1 MDLIGW
7 FGAVAELEGALVEDG
22 GGGRLSVLFPDH
34 LQRRLQVGEMESFGM
49 EERDSD
55 VGRLLHDGNP
65 VIVGMGAILAEK
77 GRIATAELSG
87 KPPFLRTPDAFLDR
101 HFTAQNFIYRYR
113 DQQIETVRYLVV
125 PFLLSAVSDMKTERI
140 VTIILNETT
149 RTMPVGME
157 NDLMTA
163 LPQAFSTSAISA
175 AADPAPSAGAGTT
188 GTLSLMKEMVRRQA
202 MQLFPEFLRS
212 AERRMLRD
220 LERLQEYYGAIARE
234 IETGAKKRLGG
245 DGERE
250 KAAGRLEAACLE
262 YEKKIQD
269 VRDKYAVEIQAEP
282 LGALRLKAAA
292 VMLHVQ
298 VQRRK
303 QVMEIKLPVN
313 PLNGRLE
320 ALLCASCRAP
330 VLNGCLCDGMH
341 FLCTACHPN
350 CPACRGQ
357 RRGNSMQVAT

>member
-7 FGAVAELEGALVEDG
+7 FGAVAELEGGLVEEGD
-22 GGGRLSVLFPDH
+22 GGRLSVLFPDH

-55 VGRLLHDGNP
+55 VGRLLHDQNP
-65 VIVGMGAILAEK
+65 VIAGMGAILAEK
-77 GRIATAELSG
+77 GRFATAELPG
-87 KPPFLRTPDAFLDR
+87 KPLLLQAPEAFLER
-101 HFTAQNFIYRYR
+101 HFTAQNFIYRYN
-113 DQQIETVRYLVV
+113 DQQIEPVRYLIV
-125 PFLLSAVSDMKTERI
+125 PFLLGAVSDMKTERI

-149 RTMPVGME
+149 RTVPLGME
-157 NDLMTA
+157 NDLMAA
-163 LPQAFSTSAISA
+163 LPQALSSAATSE
-175 AADPAPSAGAGTT
+175 AADPPPTADAGATE
-188 GTLSLMKEMVRRQA
+188 TLSLMKEMVRRQA

-250 KAAGRLEAACLE
+250 KAADRLEAARLE

-269 VRDKYAVEIQAEP
+269 VRDKYAIEIQAEP
-282 LGALRLKAAA
+282 LGALHLRAAA
-292 VMLHVQ
+292 VILHIQ
-298 VQRRK
+298 MQRRK
-303 QVMEIKLPVN
+303 QVMQIKLPVN
-313 PLNGRLE
+313 PVNGRLE
-320 ALLCASCRAP
+320 ALLCASCHTP

-350 CPACRGQ
+350 CPVCRGQ
-357 RRGNSMQVAT
+357 RRGNSV

>member
-22 GGGRLSVLFPDH
+22 GGGRLSILFPEH

-49 EERDSD
+49 EERDFD
-55 VGRLLHDGNP
+55 VGRLLHDRNP
-65 VIVGMGAILAEK
+65 VIAGMGAILAEK
-77 GRIATAELSG
+77 GRFATAELPG
-87 KPPFLRTPDAFLDR
+87 KPPLLRAPEDVLER
-101 HFTAQNFIYRYR
+101 HFTAQNFIYRYC

-125 PFLLSAVSDMKTERI
+125 PFLLGAVSDMKTERI

-149 RTMPVGME
+149 RTVPVGME
-157 NDLMTA
+157 NDLLAAPSQA
-163 LPQAFSTSAISA
+163 LPSSAISA
-175 AADPAPSAGAGTT
+175 ADDPAPSAGAGTT

-234 IETGAKKRLGG
+234 IEAGAKKRWGG

-250 KAAGRLEAACLE
+250 KAAGRLEAARLE

-269 VRDKYAVEIQAEP
+269 VRDKYAVEIQTEP
-282 LGALRLKAAA
+282 LGALRLGAAA
-292 VMLHVQ
+292 VMLHIQ
-298 VQRRK
+298 MQRRK
-303 QVMEIKLPVN
+303 QVMQIKLPVN

-320 ALLCASCRAP
+320 ALLCTSCRAP
-330 VLNGCLCDGMH
+330 ILNGCLCDGMH

-350 CPACRGQ
+350 CPVCRGQ
-357 RRGNSMQVAT
+357 RRGNSI

>member
-1 MDLIGW
+1 
-7 FGAVAELEGALVEDG
+7 
-22 GGGRLSVLFPDH
+22 
-34 LQRRLQVGEMESFGM
+34 MESFGM

-55 VGRLLHDGNP
+55 VGRLLHDRNP
-65 VIVGMGAILAEK
+65 VIAGMGVILAEK
-77 GRIATAELSG
+77 GRFAAAELPG
-87 KPPFLRTPDAFLDR
+87 NPPLLRTPEAFLQR

-149 RTMPVGME
+149 HTVPLGME
-157 NDLMTA
+157 NDLMAALSQA
-163 LPQAFSTSAISA
+163 LPSAAISA
-175 AADPAPSAGAGTT
+175 AADPAPSAGTT
-188 GTLSLMKEMVRRQA
+188 ETLSLMKEMVRRQA

-220 LERLQEYYGAIARE
+220 LERLQEYYSAIARE

-250 KAAGRLEAACLE
+250 KAAGRLEAARLE

-282 LGALRLKAAA
+282 LGALRLGAAV
-292 VMLHVQ
+292 VMLHLRM
-298 VQRRK
+298 QRRK
-303 QVMEIKLPVN
+303 QVMQIKLPVN

-320 ALLCASCRAP
+320 ALLCTSCHAP

-350 CPACRGQ
+350 CPVCRGQ
-357 RRGNSMQVAT
+357 RRGNSI

>member
-7 FGAVAELEGALVEDG
+7 FGAVADLEGALVEDN

-34 LQRRLQVGEMESFGM
+34 LQRRLQVGEMESFGT

-55 VGRLLHDGNP
+55 VGRLLHDRNP
-65 VIVGMGAILAEK
+65 VIAGMGEILAEK
-77 GRIATAELSG
+77 GRLATAELPG
-87 KPPFLRTPDAFLDR
+87 KPPLLRMPEAFLDR

-113 DQQIETVRYLVV
+113 DQQIETVRYLVI
-125 PFLLSAVSDMKTERI
+125 PFLLGAVSDMKTERI

-149 RTMPVGME
+149 LTVPLGME
-157 NDLMTA
+157 NDLMAA
-163 LPQAFSTSAISA
+163 LPQALSSSAISA
-175 AADPAPSAGAGTT
+175 VADPAPFAGAETT
-188 GTLSLMKEMVRRQA
+188 ETLSLMKEMVRLQA

-220 LERLQEYYGAIARE
+220 LGRLQEYYAAIARE

-250 KAAGRLEAACLE
+250 KAAGRLEAARLE
-262 YEKKIQD
+262 YEKKIRD

-282 LGALRLKAAA
+282 LGALRLEAAA
-292 VMLHVQ
+292 VMLHIQ
-298 VQRRK
+298 MQRRK
-303 QVMEIKLPVN
+303 QVMQIKLPVN

-320 ALLCASCRAP
+320 ALPCTACHDP

-350 CPACRGQ
+350 CPVCRGQ
-357 RRGNSMQVAT
+357 RRGNSI

>member
-7 FGAVAELEGALVEDG
+7 FGAVADLEGALVEDN

-55 VGRLLHDGNP
+55 VGRLLHDQNP
-65 VIVGMGAILAEK
+65 VIAGMGEILAEK
-77 GRIATAELSG
+77 GRLATAELPG
-87 KPPFLRTPDAFLDR
+87 KPPLLRMPEAFLDR

-113 DQQIETVRYLVV
+113 DQQIETVRYLVI
-125 PFLLSAVSDMKTERI
+125 PFLLGAVSDMKTERI

-149 RTMPVGME
+149 RTVPLGME
-157 NDLMTA
+157 NDLTAA
-163 LPQAFSTSAISA
+163 LPQALHSSAHLA
-175 AADPAPSAGAGTT
+175 TADPAPSTGAGSRE
-188 GTLSLMKEMVRRQA
+188 TLSLMKEMVRRQA

-212 AERRMLRD
+212 SERRMLRD

-234 IETGAKKRLGG
+234 IQTGLKKRGG
-245 DGERE
+245 GNGERE
-250 KAAGRLEAACLE
+250 KAEGRMEAARLE

-282 LGALRLKAAA
+282 LGALRLVAAA
-292 VMLHVQ
+292 VVLHIRM
-298 VQRRK
+298 QRRK
-303 QVMEIKLPVN
+303 QVMQIKLPVN

-320 ALLCASCRAP
+320 AIPCASCHTPA
-330 VLNGCLCDGMH
+330 LNGFLCDGMH

-350 CPACRGQ
+350 CPVCR
-357 RRGNSMQVAT
+357 RY